1 MIEESHSISQ
11 EPCDDR
17 PVEMLF
23 TAQKAMSDER
33 RMRFGLAERR
43 AALAR
48 LAAVRPHRDE
58 LLQVRAVR
66 SEQVE
71 SEALVGKQRQDV
83 GVAARCWSGALL
95 AERPNQPTLAIRE

>member
-1 MIEESHSISQ
+1 MNEMIEERQSISQ
-11 EPCDDR
+11 EPCDGR

-48 LAAVRPHRDE
+48 LA
-58 LLQVRAVR
+58 
-66 SEQVE
+66 
-71 SEALVGKQRQDV
+71 
-83 GVAARCWSGALL
+83 
-95 AERPNQPTLAIRE
+95 LAIRKFEADIVQGVTSSFVR

>member
-11 EPCDDR
+11 EPCDGC

-48 LAAVRPHRDE
+48 LAA
-58 LLQVRAVR
+58 
-66 SEQVE
+66 
-71 SEALVGKQRQDV
+71 
-83 GVAARCWSGALL
+83 
-95 AERPNQPTLAIRE
+95 AIRKFEGEIVQAMATLSLIHI